1 MHSVIF
7 DQGCWLPK
15 EGLAQPFLTR
25 LKLDSPIGRNLV
37 NGQPPI
43 LELLFDALSLNVSW
57 SISVGFLSGLDFGL
71 AFQVVLLLLL
81 PSFLGLAQFGWATT
95 DLLLFIRLLV
105 GIGTCG
111 NSCRIKLVANAF
123 NLRKEVSSVSSE
135 PKTNEPYEVE
145 RLLSRK
151 IFRFV
156 TINQGPIS
164 LQKQLLSRNQVKFV
178 SKRNIA

>member
-1 MHSVIF
+1 MARRSSDVPVAKPGDWCNIELNIQSLKDINNIDFTNSKNFKCSVIF
-7 DQGCWLPK
+7 DQSCWLPK

-25 LKLDSPIGRNLV
+25 LKLNSPIGRNIV

-57 SISVGFLSGLDFGL
+57 SISVGLLSGLDFGL
-71 AFQVVLLLLL
+71 TFQVVLLLLL

-95 DLLLFIRLLV
+95 NLLLFIRLLV
-105 GIGTCG
+105 GNGTCR

-135 PKTNEPYEVE
+135 PKTNEP
-145 RLLSRK
+145 L
-151 IFRFV
+151 
-156 TINQGPIS
+156 
-164 LQKQLLSRNQVKFV
+164 
-178 SKRNIA
+178 

>member
-1 MHSVIF
+1 MMLC
-7 DQGCWLPK
+7 GLPK

-25 LKLDSPIGRNLV
+25 LKLNSPIGRNIV

-95 DLLLFIRLLV
+95 NWLLFIRLLV
-105 GIGTCG
+105 GIGTCR

-156 TINQGPIS
+156 TINHKS
-164 LQKQLLSRNQVKFV
+164 TK
-178 SKRNIA
+178 ATT